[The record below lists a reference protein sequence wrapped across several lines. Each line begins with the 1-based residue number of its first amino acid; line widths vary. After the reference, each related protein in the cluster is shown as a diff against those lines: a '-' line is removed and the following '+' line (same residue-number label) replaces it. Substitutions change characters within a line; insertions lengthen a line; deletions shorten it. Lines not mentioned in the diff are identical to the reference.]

1 MDFCSHICSLW
12 SQKEHKLLGSKIRN
26 RKKLGIYSYGVHYY
40 ILEQNLNVNKE
51 NALKFIM
58 ITRPSKYPLVVHG
71 AQTRFFHSNYLSDTY
86 FHGKIGICD
95 LYIIV
100 DFIMIFYHIYIRYFC
115 CNHCITYSDALTL
128 LLLPSSLSSS
138 HLYFHV
144 YSVHGWS
151 DFFFKSR
158 LLSESHEG
166 YYLQKHAICP
176 YL

>member
-26 RKKLGIYSYGVHYY
+26 RKKLGIYSYGIHYY

-128 LLLPSSLSSS
+128 LLLPFSELIPP
-138 HLYFHV
+138 
-144 YSVHGWS
+144 
-151 DFFFKSR
+151 
-158 LLSESHEG
+158 LLPCIFC
-166 YYLQKHAICP
+166 AWMI
-176 YL
+176 